1 MNPSLQLQL
10 CAGTSKAFPQGG
22 ARLSKM
28 GMTAKQPII
37 DLLDQQLQ
45 KVDFKTNVM
54 TDIINTEKEANCI
67 ALAV

>member
-1 MNPSLQLQL
+1 
-10 CAGTSKAFPQGG
+10 
-22 ARLSKM
+22 M

-37 DLLDQQLQ
+37 DLIDQQLQ

>member
-1 MNPSLQLQL
+1 MTL
-10 CAGTSKAFPQGG
+10 CRHTSKAFPQGG

-28 GMTAKQPII
+28 EMTTKQPII